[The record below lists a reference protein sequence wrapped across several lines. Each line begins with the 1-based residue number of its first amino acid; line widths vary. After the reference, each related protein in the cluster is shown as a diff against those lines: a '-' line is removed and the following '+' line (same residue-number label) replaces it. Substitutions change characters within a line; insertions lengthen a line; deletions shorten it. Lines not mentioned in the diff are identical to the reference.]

1 MIPQKSSIALIKKS
15 YKITLDSIKHRPI
28 VYVPFLIFAILET
41 FSLIVLNF
49 APRQPLVV
57 VFGPPIKTFLG
68 ERFLHYPAYFLL
80 LPKLSALSRMVLSV
94 IFGSFLT
101 GAAINIIF
109 DLYQKGQVKLG
120 NSLQSALKKYAA
132 FFLIYLL
139 VTVLF
144 YYSMK
149 ICASALLKYF
159 MAGHTKLLFLSAKL
173 WLGPLLIC
181 VNFVIAAFI
190 QSLFIYALPILIIDK
205 ERLLGSIWKS
215 MAMFKKLF
223 VPTIILV
230 AFPMLIYLPIILLN
244 ANSGFL
250 MSKLFP
256 EFMLIVTF
264 AGIVLSSLVI
274 DPLITI
280 STTFLYLINKES

>member
-1 MIPQKSSIALIKKS
+1 MTNMKLIIK
-15 YKITLDSIKHRPI
+15 TLKATFDAIKHRPI
-28 VYVPFLIFAILET
+28 VYLPFLIFAVLET

-49 APRQPLVV
+49 APCQPLVA
-57 VFGPPIKTFLG
+57 VFGPPIKTFFS
-68 ERFLHYPAYFLL
+68 ERYLHYPTYFLL

-109 DLYQKGQVKLG
+109 DLYHKKHVKLG
-120 NSLQSALKKYAA
+120 NSLKSASKKYAA
-132 FFLIYLL
+132 LFLIYLL

-144 YYSMK
+144 YYSVR
-149 ICASALLKYF
+149 IYNSAMLKYF

-181 VNFVIAAFI
+181 ANFVIAVII
-190 QSLFIYALPILIIDK
+190 QSIFIYALPILIIDK
-205 ERLLGSIWKS
+205 GGLLGSIWKS
-215 MAMFKKLF
+215 MVMFKKLF
-223 VPTIILV
+223 IPTIILV
-230 AFPMLIYLPIILLN
+230 TTPMLIYVPIILLN
-244 ANSGFL
+244 SNSSFL
-250 MSKLFP
+250 MNKLFP

-264 AGIVLSSLVI
+264 ASIVLSSLVI

-280 STTFLYLINKES
+280 STTFLYLINKEG